1 MNNITLEE
9 LKAIPTLQSVPDN
22 QLQWFLDAGDTVEVQ
37 EGERIFEKG
46 EPLDKTYVMLEGRFR
61 ICAVQAGKM
70 REVLV
75 VKEQAVTGYLPFSRA
90 TNTFGYAECI
100 KKTRMLRVS
109 KNKTNEAIKLHYEL
123 TEALVHIMASRI
135 RDFTSQQQQIEKM
148 FALGKLSAGLAHE
161 LNNPA
166 SAISRGASLLE
177 GQIKRM
183 PLMFKQIAGLNVEP
197 EKIDSINKILLN
209 KTHQNDRPVL
219 SMMDR
224 ADQEDTLADWL
235 TDHDIKD
242 FDIAENF
249 TEFGFTPADLDHM
262 NSCTPSPQ
270 LHVVLAWMNNY
281 LLAEK
286 MVSDIKESSHRISEL
301 VKSVKT
307 FTHMDKDTDK
317 QLLDIHAGIRN
328 TLTMLNYK
336 IKKGNIQ
343 VIENFDMSLPQVR
356 ALAGELNQVWT
367 NIIDNAIDAMTENGN
382 GILEIRT
389 RQEGQFVCVY
399 IKDNGPGIPQEVQS
413 QVFDPFFTTKDMG
426 KGTGLGLDV
435 ATRIIRQH
443 NGTVKLTSAPGNTE
457 FTVCFPMYD
466 N

>member
-1 MNNITLEE
+1 MNNVTLEE
-9 LKAIPTLQSVPDN
+9 LKAIPGLQAVPDN
-22 QLQWFLDAGDTVEVQ
+22 QLQWFLDAGDTIEVQ

-46 EPLDKTYVMLEGRFR
+46 EPLDRTYVMVEGRMR
-61 ICAVQAGKM
+61 ICAVQGGKM
-70 REVLV
+70 REILV
-75 VKEQAVTGYLPFSRA
+75 VKEQSVTGYLPFSRA
-90 TNTFGYAECI
+90 TNTFGYGECI
-100 KKTRMLRVS
+100 KKARMFRVY
-109 KNKTNEAIKLHYEL
+109 KNKINEAIKLHYEL

-166 SAISRGASLLE
+166 SAIARGASSLQ
-177 GQIKRM
+177 GKIKQM
-183 PLMFKQIAGLNVEP
+183 PIMFKQTAGLNIAP
-197 EKIDSINKILLN
+197 EKIDSINELLIS
-209 KTHQNDRPVL
+209 KTHQTNKPVL
-219 SMMDR
+219 SMMER
-224 ADQEDTLADWL
+224 ADLEDGLADWL
-235 TDHDIKD
+235 ADHDIRD

-301 VKSVKT
+301 VNSVKT
-307 FTHMDKDTDK
+307 FTHMDRDTDK

-343 VIENFDMSLPQVR
+343 VIENFDTSLPQVR

-367 NIIDNAIDAMTENGN
+367 NIIDNAIDAMTENGS

-389 RQEGQFVCVY
+389 RQEGLFVCVY

-443 NGTVKLTSAPGNTE
+443 NGTVKLTSVPGNTE
-457 FTVCFPMYD
+457 FIVCFPMND

>member
-224 ADQEDTLADWL
+224 ADQEDELADWL

>member
-1 MNNITLEE
+1 MNNVTLEE
-9 LKAIPTLQSVPDN
+9 LKTIPTLQTVPDD
-22 QLQWFLDAGDTVEVQ
+22 QLQWFLDAGDTIEIQ

-46 EPLDKTYVMLEGRFR
+46 DPLDRTFVILEGRIR
-61 ICAVQAGKM
+61 ICAMQGGKM
-70 REVLV
+70 REILV
-75 VKEQAVTGYLPFSRA
+75 IKEQTVTGYLPFSRA
-90 TNTFGYAECI
+90 VSTFGYAECV
-100 KKTRMLRVS
+100 KKARVLRVY
-109 KNKTNEAIKLHYEL
+109 KNKIIEAIKLHYEL
-123 TEALVHIMASRI
+123 TEALVHSMTSRI

-166 SAISRGASLLE
+166 SAIARGASSLQ
-177 GQIKRM
+177 GKIKQM
-183 PLMFKQIAGLNVEP
+183 PVMFKQTAGLNIAP
-197 EKIDSINKILLN
+197 EKIDSINELLIS
-209 KTHQNDRPVL
+209 KTHQTKPVL

-224 ADQEDTLADWL
+224 AAKEDELADWL
-235 TDHDIKD
+235 ADHDIRD

-270 LHVVLAWMNNY
+270 LNVVIAWMNNY

-301 VKSVKT
+301 VNSVKT
-307 FTHMDKDTDK
+307 FTHMDRDTDK
-317 QLLDIHAGIRN
+317 QSLDIHAGIRN

-343 VIENFDMSLPQVR
+343 VIENFDLSLPQVR

-367 NIIDNAIDAMTENGN
+367 NIIDNAIDAMEENGS

-389 RQEGQFVCVY
+389 QQEGQFVCVY

-443 NGTVKLTSAPGNTE
+443 NGTVKLTSQPGNTE
-457 FTVCFPMYD
+457 FTVCFPMND

>member
-1 MNNITLEE
+1 LHWV
-9 LKAIPTLQSVPDN
+9 S
-22 QLQWFLDAGDTVEVQ
+22 
-37 EGERIFEKG
+37 
-46 EPLDKTYVMLEGRFR
+46 FR
-61 ICAVQAGKM
+61 
-70 REVLV
+70 
-75 VKEQAVTGYLPFSRA
+75 P
-90 TNTFGYAECI
+90 
-100 KKTRMLRVS
+100 
-109 KNKTNEAIKLHYEL
+109 
-123 TEALVHIMASRI
+123 
-135 RDFTSQQQQIEKM
+135 
-148 FALGKLSAGLAHE
+148 GLAHE

-166 SAISRGASLLE
+166 SAIARGASSLQ
-177 GQIKRM
+177 GKIKQM
-183 PLMFKQIAGLNVEP
+183 PVMFKQTAGLNIAP
-197 EKIDSINKILLN
+197 EKIDSINELLIS
-209 KTHQNDRPVL
+209 KTHQTNKPVL

-224 ADQEDTLADWL
+224 ADQEDELADWL
-235 TDHDIKD
+235 ADHDIRD

-262 NSCTPSPQ
+262 NSCTPAPQ
-270 LHVVLAWMNNY
+270 LQVVLAWMNNY

-286 MVSDIKESSHRISEL
+286 MVSDIKESSQRISEL
-301 VKSVKT
+301 VNSVKT
-307 FTHMDKDTDK
+307 FTHMDRDTDK

-343 VIENFDMSLPQVR
+343 VIEDFDLSLPQVR

-367 NIIDNAIDAMTENGN
+367 NIIDNAVDAMEENGS

-389 RQEGQFVCVY
+389 RQEGLFVCVY

-443 NGTVKLTSAPGNTE
+443 NGTVKLTSVPGNTE
-457 FTVCFPMYD
+457 FTVCFPIND

>member
-1 MNNITLEE
+1 MNNVTLEE
-9 LKAIPTLQSVPDN
+9 LKTIPTLQTVPDD
-22 QLQWFLDAGDTVEVQ
+22 QLQWFLDAGDTIEIQ

-46 EPLDKTYVMLEGRFR
+46 DPLDRTFVILEGRIR
-61 ICAVQAGKM
+61 ICAMQGGKM
-70 REVLV
+70 REILV
-75 VKEQAVTGYLPFSRA
+75 IKEQTVTGYLPFSRA
-90 TNTFGYAECI
+90 VSTFGYAECV
-100 KKTRMLRVS
+100 KKARVFRVY
-109 KNKTNEAIKLHYEL
+109 KNKIIEAIKLHYEL
-123 TEALVHIMASRI
+123 TEALVHSMTSRI

-166 SAISRGASLLE
+166 SAIARGASSLQ
-177 GQIKRM
+177 GKIKQM
-183 PLMFKQIAGLNVEP
+183 PVMFKQTAGLNIAP
-197 EKIDSINKILLN
+197 EKIDSINELLIS
-209 KTHQNDRPVL
+209 KTHQTKPVL

-224 ADQEDTLADWL
+224 ADQEDELADWL
-235 TDHDIKD
+235 ADHDIRD

-262 NSCTPSPQ
+262 NSCTPAPQ

-301 VKSVKT
+301 VNSVKT
-307 FTHMDKDTDK
+307 FTHMDRDTDK
-317 QLLDIHAGIRN
+317 QSLNIHAGIRN

-343 VIENFDMSLPQVR
+343 VIENFDLSLPEVR

-367 NIIDNAIDAMTENGN
+367 NIIDNAIDAMEENGS

-389 RQEGQFVCVY
+389 QQEGLFVCVY
-399 IKDNGPGIPQEVQS
+399 VKDNGPGIPQEVQS

-443 NGTVKLTSAPGNTE
+443 NGTVKLTSEPGNTE
-457 FTVCFPMYD
+457 FTVCFPIND

>member
-1 MNNITLEE
+1 MNNVTLEE
-9 LKAIPTLQSVPDN
+9 LKAIPSLQTVPDD
-22 QLQWFLDAGDTVEVQ
+22 QLQWFLDAGDTLEIQ

-46 EPLDKTYVMLEGRFR
+46 DPLDRTFVILEGRIR
-61 ICAVQAGKM
+61 ICAMQGGKM
-70 REVLV
+70 REILV
-75 VKEQAVTGYLPFSRA
+75 IKEQTVTGYLPFSRA
-90 TNTFGYAECI
+90 VSTFGYAECI
-100 KKTRMLRVS
+100 KKARVLRIY
-109 KNKTNEAIKLHYEL
+109 KNKINEAIKLHYEL
-123 TEALVHIMASRI
+123 TEALVHSMTSRI

-166 SAISRGASLLE
+166 SAIARGASSLQ
-177 GQIKRM
+177 GKIKQM
-183 PLMFKQIAGLNVEP
+183 PVMFKQTAGLNIAP
-197 EKIDSINKILLN
+197 EKIDSINELLIS
-209 KTHQNDRPVL
+209 KTHQTKPVL

-224 ADQEDTLADWL
+224 ADQEDELADWL
-235 TDHDIKD
+235 ADHDIRD

-262 NSCTPSPQ
+262 NSCTPAPQ

-301 VKSVKT
+301 VNSVKT
-307 FTHMDKDTDK
+307 FTHMDRDTDK
-317 QLLDIHAGIRN
+317 QSLDIHAGIRN

-343 VIENFDMSLPQVR
+343 VIENFDLSLPQVR

-367 NIIDNAIDAMTENGN
+367 NIIDNAIDAMEENGS

-389 RQEGQFVCVY
+389 QQEGQFVCVY

-443 NGTVKLTSAPGNTE
+443 NGTVKLTSEPGNTE
-457 FTVCFPMYD
+457 FTVCFPIND